1 MAYVYVLDEE
11 GSLVGVL
18 SLRDLVLADPAQP
31 VDAIMEDDL
40 VTVDA
45 AADEEE
51 VGRLMTKY
59 NLLAVPV
66 VDAERRLL
74 GIVTLDDALD
84 AILPEDWKRRLPR
97 LFR

>member
-1 MAYVYVLDEE
+1 
-11 GSLVGVL
+11 
-18 SLRDLVLADPAQP
+18 
-31 VDAIMEDDL
+31 
-40 VTVDA
+40 
-45 AADEEE
+45 

-66 VDAERRLL
+66 VDAQRRML